1 MNPSKYKQE
10 KIFGYVF
17 SFIFFTIAAYY
28 FFFSSIILI
37 KTILVGIIL
46 LSAALIKPILLKPFN
61 YLWIKFGIILNKI
74 TSPIILGFIYFIL
87 IFLTRIYL
95 LFFNKRLIPLKSSKN
110 LKTYWIEKKEKVPDL
125 KKQF

>member
-1 MNPSKYKQE
+1 MKSSKYKQE

-17 SFIFFTIAAYY
+17 SIILFSVVAYY
-28 FFFSSIILI
+28 YFFSSILLI
-37 KTILVGIIL
+37 KTFLIGLTL
-46 LSAALIKPILLKPFN
+46 LSIALVKPILLKPFN

-87 IFLTRIYL
+87 IFFTRIYL
-95 LFFNKRLIPLKSSKN
+95 LFFNKRLIPLKLDKN

-125 KKQF
+125 KRQF